1 MNKNYNNL
9 TIGKLVENAAAN
21 YLLSNGLEILEKNF
35 SCKLGEIDLI
45 ALDQENQQLVFVEV
59 RYRKSSLF
67 GTAIDSVNQRKQQKI
82 INSANYY
89 LIKKFGELAINYRF
103 DIVTANGDINNLN
116 FEWFI
121 GAFNRDDY

>member
-121 GAFNRDDY
+121 GAFNQDDY